1 MDAGGWV
8 MDAGTRQIY
17 RVGRRDVRCGSAR
30 CLVVA
35 RQDLYGGKEQGRR
48 PSAASTKRGRPPSA
62 AAPPLWFPCS
72 LPPQRS
78 RLATT
83 RHLAL
88 PQRTSRLA
96 KRQTRILTRAP
107 RAPRPKCA
115 AREARVLKRA
125 PPAPRPKCAV
135 RETRIL
141 TRASPRPRLKCA
153 IRDF

>member
-8 MDAGTRQIY
+8 MDAGTRPIS

-62 AAPPLWFPCS
+62 AVPPLWFPCS

-78 RLATT
+78 CLATT

-96 KRQTRILTRAP
+96 TREIRRIASQRRMDVPMLFGHNSTLAAP
-107 RAPRPKCA
+107 FGASMGG
-115 AREARVLKRA
+115 
-125 PPAPRPKCAV
+125 
-135 RETRIL
+135 IDIIFQ
-141 TRASPRPRLKCA
+141 RASFWICPRYLV
-153 IRDF
+153 